1 MVDLQAGAWCAACQA
16 KVAISD
22 YHIDPGHVDESA
34 LALLISSQCKHH
46 CGPDGEAED
55 EATVKAAEGSVAHV
69 AHLVVEHLAAEPV
82 KAGHAQLSARH
93 QHDLALQGEP
103 RRKLP
108 LTDGLPIA
116 AKKHCSAASSVGNAQ
131 NSEGQHTC
139 EDTELVSW
147 QNPLPMSLLLL
158 VATPV
163 LLLTANLLNDSLQ
176 GIFVVLVS
184 VCPDIGTIFVQG
196 GTRCFIECIER
207 LRLSSVRLWLAN
219 LLDQPGTNPWLGDL
233 V

>member
-55 EATVKAAEGSVAHV
+55 EATVKAAEGGVAHV

-82 KAGHAQLSARH
+82 IAGHAQLSASH
-93 QHDLALQGEP
+93 QHHLALQGEP

-108 LTDGLPIA
+108 LIDGLPIA

-131 NSEGQHTC
+131 NSEG
-139 EDTELVSW
+139 
-147 QNPLPMSLLLL
+147 
-158 VATPV
+158 
-163 LLLTANLLNDSLQ
+163 
-176 GIFVVLVS
+176 
-184 VCPDIGTIFVQG
+184 
-196 GTRCFIECIER
+196 
-207 LRLSSVRLWLAN
+207 
-219 LLDQPGTNPWLGDL
+219 
-233 V
+233 